1 MEGVTDGRQARADR
15 MQERLEW
22 PVMIAA
28 LSTIPVI
35 LVQDSDLG
43 QPWDAVALVLN
54 WAAWLM
60 FVGEATIMLSIVPDR
75 ARWLRHHVIDI
86 AVVILTPPFAPAAWQ
101 SGRLFRLIRL
111 LRLVRLFALRKLLS
125 LEGVKYAGGIA
136 LGTVLLGG
144 AIFAS
149 IEETSAW
156 NGIWWAISTVT
167 TVGYGDVPVEST
179 GGRIIGIT
187 IMLIGIG
194 FVALLTAFVA
204 ERFIKEQVQTE
215 EKEDLILAELQ
226 AIRSR
231 LDALERAPA
240 PADPDLTAD

>member
-1 MEGVTDGRQARADR
+1 VEGVTDGRQARADR